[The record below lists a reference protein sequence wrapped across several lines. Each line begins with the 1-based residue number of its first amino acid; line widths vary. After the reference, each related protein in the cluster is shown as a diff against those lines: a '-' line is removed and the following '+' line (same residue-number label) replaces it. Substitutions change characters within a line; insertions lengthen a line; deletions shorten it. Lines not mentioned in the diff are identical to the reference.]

1 MDFNENLKNL
11 SIENLEDTTKISLI
25 GRALSSPIRIEIMRA
40 LNKKPML
47 LSQIAEEFDLPISS
61 AAFHM
66 RVLEEGGLVT
76 YEFSTKRKGTLKWY
90 SYAASRRLEI
100 ALRADNLKQ
109 EKPSSFIYSIN
120 IGDYIDAEFTKNCGI
135 ATEKEHIM
143 EDNPKQAFINER
155 KDAQLIWMKPYG
167 FLSYLLPN
175 DYSDKGELSEIN
187 FSLEICSEAM
197 GYNNEYPSDI
207 TFWVNDV
214 ELCTYTCPG
223 DFGDRYGKFTPP
235 WWFKESTKYGL
246 LTNVSVK
253 EKGVFL
259 NEKLVNKKIGIK
271 DLHLTQSN
279 RTTFKLGVKKDAAHL
294 GGFNI
299 FGEKFGDYNQA
310 IIFTARYK

>member
-1 MDFNENLKNL
+1 M
-11 SIENLEDTTKISLI
+11 
-25 GRALSSPIRIEIMRA
+25 
-40 LNKKPML
+40 
-47 LSQIAEEFDLPISS
+47 
-61 AAFHM
+61 
-66 RVLEEGGLVT
+66 
-76 YEFSTKRKGTLKWY
+76 KWY
-90 SYAASRRLEI
+90 SYAISRRLEI

-109 EKPSSFIYSIN
+109 EKPSSFIHSIS
-120 IGDYIDAEFTKNCGI
+120 IGDYIDAEFTGNCGI

-143 EDNPKQAFINER
+143 ENNPKQAFISER
-155 KDAQLIWMKPYG
+155 KDAQLIWMKPCG
-167 FLSYLLPN
+167 FLSYALPN

-197 GYNNEYPSDI
+197 GYNGEYPSDI

-259 NEKLVNKKIGIK
+259 NEKLVNKKIGIN

-299 FGEKFGDYNQA
+299 FGEKFGDYNQE